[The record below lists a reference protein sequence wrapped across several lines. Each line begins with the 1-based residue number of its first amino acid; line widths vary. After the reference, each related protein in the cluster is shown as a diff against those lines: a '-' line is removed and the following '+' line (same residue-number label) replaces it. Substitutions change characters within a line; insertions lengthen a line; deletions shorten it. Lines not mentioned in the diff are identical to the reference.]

1 MSANPLKLNTEKTEL
16 LWAGSRHGQSS
27 VTDCRPSLQRGADT
41 FTAQDDVPLLGV
53 TISSDL
59 SLQRHVSVS
68 ATSFYWLSQLRRVR
82 RSLDS
87 ESAATLVH
95 AFVTSRVDQCNAV
108 LAGATKSVTD
118 TLKRVMNV
126 AARVVSDTR
135 KFDHGLT
142 QILHDDLH
150 WLDVADRVTYKLGVI
165 MHRCRHGK
173 APQYLVDCCTP
184 VTDVVG
190 RQRLRSATQQLMVV
204 PRHRLTTVGRRAF
217 AVHGPMVW
225 NSLPDDLRA
234 QQDYES
240 FRQGLKTWLFS
251 RY

>member
-1 MSANPLKLNTEKTEL
+1 MHRACFIYYADSARNRIKSHN
-16 LWAGSRHGQSS
+16 SS
-27 VTDCRPSLQRGADT
+27 TMA
-41 FTAQDDVPLLGV
+41 
-53 TISSDL
+53 
-59 SLQRHVSVS
+59 
-68 ATSFYWLSQLRRVR
+68 WLI
-82 RSLDS
+82 
-87 ESAATLVH
+87 
-95 AFVTSRVDQCNAV
+95 
-108 LAGATKSVTD
+108 
-118 TLKRVMNV
+118 
-126 AARVVSDTR
+126 
-135 KFDHGLT
+135 
-142 QILHDDLH
+142 ILHDD

-165 MHRCRHGK
+165 MHRCRHAT

-204 PRHRLTTVGRRAF
+204 PRHRLSTVGRRAF
-217 AVHGPMVW
+217 TVHGPMVW

>member
-1 MSANPLKLNTEKTEL
+1 MSN
-16 LWAGSRHGQSS
+16 
-27 VTDCRPSLQRGADT
+27 
-41 FTAQDDVPLLGV
+41 
-53 TISSDL
+53 
-59 SLQRHVSVS
+59 VS
-68 ATSFYWLSQLRRVR
+68 ATSFYWFRQLRRVR
-82 RSLDS
+82 RSL
-87 ESAATLVH
+87 ESSATLVH
-95 AFVTSRVDQCNAV
+95 TFVTSRVDQCNAV

-118 TLKRVMNV
+118 TLQRVMNA

-142 QILHDDLH
+142 QILHDYLH

-165 MHRCRHGK
+165 MHRCRHGR
-173 APQYLVDCCTP
+173 APQYLVDCCRP